1 MPDDKSKL
9 AFLSKFDEAFDS
21 PTHSDLAVVVDS
33 TRFNVHK
40 VILGLRTSFFTN
52 ATRHGFSEAN
62 DNVVTIREHSVEVV
76 RSFLKY
82 CYTGDYEGK
91 DISHVQVHALA
102 DMLDVP
108 NLKLIATE
116 KLKSQLEDHWV
127 AVNFTDIVKDVYS
140 VTNTRDEGIRNLL
153 VTSAEKHIDELRM
166 LQEFEDVLYEIG
178 EFSGALVM
186 SSLNTGPSTSN
197 PMHYCC
203 GRMCA
208 TYCVSCGI
216 WKQGYY

>member
-9 AFLSKFDEAFDS
+9 AFLSKLEEAFDS
-21 PTHSDLAVVVDS
+21 PTHSDLTVVVDS

-62 DNVVTIREHSVEVV
+62 DNVVTIREHSVEAVQ
-76 RSFLKY
+76 SFLKY

-108 NLKLIATE
+108 NLKLIAME
-116 KLKSQLEDHWV
+116 KLKSQFEDHWV
-127 AVNFTDIVKDVYS
+127 AASFSEIIKETYSMTNVRDKEIRDLIV
-140 VTNTRDEGIRNLL
+140 TT
-153 VTSAEKHIDELRM
+153 AAKHLDELRK
-166 LQEFEDVLYEIG
+166 LEEFKELLGEIG
-178 EFSGALVM
+178 EFSGGLVM
-186 SSLNTGPSTSN
+186 SMDMGQSKLDPKY
-197 PMHYCC
+197 YCC
-203 GRMCA
+203 GRWCA
-208 TYCVSCGI
+208 THCFGCNR
-216 WKQGYY
+216 WKHGLP